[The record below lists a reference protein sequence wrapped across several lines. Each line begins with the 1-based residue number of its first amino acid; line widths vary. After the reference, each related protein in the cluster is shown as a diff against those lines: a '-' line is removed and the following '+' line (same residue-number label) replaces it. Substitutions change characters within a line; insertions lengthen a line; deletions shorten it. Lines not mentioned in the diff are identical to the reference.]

1 VSILYAHGIT
11 VLSAELIF
19 ILVRSADIL
28 ILLKSEEQRTGVERQ
43 RMKRGLL
50 RSIVFD
56 GLLFVPSSSALLILL
71 SPLLL
76 IRYSSQDAPT
86 MAVNALIGVVSYGF
100 PFTAVRRIVTIVAL
114 NTLREFAN
122 IVPNQI
128 SETQTNGVP

>member
-1 VSILYAHGIT
+1 M
-11 VLSAELIF
+11 SAELIF

>member
-1 VSILYAHGIT
+1 MSILYAAGIT
-11 VLSAELIF
+11 ILSAELIF
-19 ILVRSADIL
+19 ILARSADIL
-28 ILLKSEEQRTGVERQ
+28 IVLKSEEQRTSVERQ
-43 RMKRGLL
+43 RMKRGLF
-50 RSIVFD
+50 RSIVFE